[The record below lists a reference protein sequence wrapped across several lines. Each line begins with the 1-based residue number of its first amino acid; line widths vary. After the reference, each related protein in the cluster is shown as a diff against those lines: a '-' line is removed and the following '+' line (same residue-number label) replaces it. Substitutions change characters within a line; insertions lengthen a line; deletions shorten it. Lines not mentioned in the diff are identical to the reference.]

1 MRVIKSFL
9 SCMFFINFLLAQNN
23 MSSTE
28 LNLENIWK
36 ENKFNAKSIPGF
48 TFLRDGTHYTKLEN
62 NKIISFHL
70 LSESEVETIFDG
82 NDNSF
87 KDILNGDIIDYQFSS
102 DEQKLFVLLEQESI
116 YRRSNKAVT
125 YLFDKKQNS
134 LKRIHHGRKISF
146 PTFSPDGEKVAYVLD
161 NNLFIWDIIND
172 SLTSVTTDGLKNK
185 ILNGAGDWV
194 YEEEFGL
201 SNAFE
206 WSPDSKFLAFLKFDE
221 TKVPQFTMTNFTGE
235 AHPEYVTYKYPKVGD
250 DNAKVSIGIYS
261 LSEAKT
267 TFALTDSTF
276 EYIPRVQWTKNPDYL
291 CILTLNRH
299 QNHLKRFIINRES
312 GKSSL
317 LFEEKENT
325 YVSIDDHLTFL
336 SNEHHFIRTSEASG
350 WNHLYLHHIDG
361 KIIRPITK
369 GNWEVTAFYGIDES
383 TGWVYFQA
391 AIHHAKERQVCRIKL
406 DGSKLEEIAEE
417 PGWNSAQFN
426 ATKSLFILTHASIQ
440 KPPRYSINSSDG
452 TELKRLEENN
462 LLKSLQ
468 KSLNVQPIDFFDFQT
483 AGKVSLNGWIIKPAN
498 FNPQGKYP
506 VLMFVYGG
514 PGSQQ
519 VTDNWKGQNYWWFQF
534 LAQKGFI
541 VACVDNRGTGGR
553 GAEFKKVTYLQLGK
567 YETEDQIE
575 AAKYLGTLSYVDA
588 TRIGIFGWSYGGF
601 MSSLCLFKGNDVFSA
616 AIAVAPV
623 THWKWYDNIYTER
636 YMRTVSENPKGYME
650 NAPLNFAGQLK
661 GKYLLVHGMAD
672 DNVHFQHTAEMANAL
687 IKENKQF
694 DTYFYPNKNHSISGG
709 NSRLHLYTKMTDFIM
724 FHLRGGEVK
733 TRIPMNGR
741 IEMMRTIQDSKGK
754 NNIPVK
760 E

>member
-1 MRVIKSFL
+1 
-9 SCMFFINFLLAQNN
+9 
-23 MSSTE
+23 MSSTD

-48 TFLRDGTHYTKLEN
+48 SFLTDGSHYTKLQK

-70 LSESEVETIFDG
+70 LSGNEVETIFDAENINYKGVLEG
-82 NDNSF
+82 NIN
-87 KDILNGDIIDYQFSS
+87 DYQFSQ
-102 DEQKLFVLLEQESI
+102 DEQKLLIHIEQEAI
-116 YRRSNKAVT
+116 YRRSNKAIT
-125 YLFDKKQNS
+125 FFFDRNQNNLKK
-134 LKRIHHGRKISF
+134 IHGGRKISF
-146 PTFSPDGEKVAYVLD
+146 PTFSPDGNRVAYVLD
-161 NNLFIWDIIND
+161 NNLYIWDIIRD
-172 SLTSVTTDGLKNK
+172 SITAVTSDGFKNK

-201 SNAFE
+201 SNAFD
-206 WSPDSKFLAFLKFDE
+206 WSPDSKFLAFLRFDE
-221 TKVPQFTMTNFTGE
+221 TKVPQFTMTNFNAE
-235 AHPEYVTYKYPKVGD
+235 AHPEYVTFKYPKVGD
-250 DNAKVSIGIYS
+250 ENAKVSVGIYS
-261 LSEAKT
+261 LSTEKI
-267 TFALTDSTF
+267 TFAVTDSTI
-276 EYIPRVQWTKNPDYL
+276 EYIPRIQWTKKPDYL

-299 QNHLKRFIINRES
+299 QNHLKRYLMDRES
-312 GKSSL
+312 GNL
-317 LFEEKENT
+317 TLFLEEKEDT
-325 YVSIDDHLTFL
+325 YLSIDDHLTFL
-336 SNEHHFIRTSEASG
+336 SNYNQFIRTSEVSG
-350 WNHLYLHHIDG
+350 WNHLYLYHSDG
-361 KIIRPITK
+361 KSIRPITK
-369 GNWEVTAFYGIDES
+369 GNWEVTEFYGVDES
-383 TGWVYFQA
+383 SGWVYFQA
-391 AIHHAKERQVCRIKL
+391 AIHNAKERQICRIKL
-406 DGSKLEEIAEE
+406 DGSRLEEIAEE

-426 ATKSLFILTHASIQ
+426 TTKTMFILTHASIQ
-440 KPPRYSINSSDG
+440 KPPTYSINSSDG

-462 LLKSLQ
+462 ILQSIQ
-468 KSLNVQPIDFFDFQT
+468 KSVNVQPVDFFDFQT
-483 AGKVSLNGWIIKPAN
+483 PGKVSLYGWMIKPAN

-519 VTDNWKGQNYWWFQF
+519 VTDNWKGQNYWWFQL

-553 GAEFKKVTYLQLGK
+553 GAEFKKITYMQLGK
-567 YETEDQIE
+567 HETEDQIE

-601 MSSLCLFKGNDVFSA
+601 MSSLCLLKGKDVFSA

-636 YMRTVSENPKGYME
+636 YMRTVSENPRGYDE
-650 NAPLNFAGQLK
+650 NAPVNFAGQLK

-687 IKENKQF
+687 INEDKQF

-709 NSRLHLYTKMTDFIM
+709 NSRLHLYRKMTDFLM
-724 FHLRGGEVK
+724 LHLRGGEVK
-733 TRIPMNGR
+733 TRIPMNSR

>member
-1 MRVIKSFL
+1 MIL
-9 SCMFFINFLLAQNN
+9 INSLIAQNT
-23 MSSTE
+23 MSSTD

-48 TFLRDGTHYTKLEN
+48 SFLTDGLHYTKLQN

-70 LSESEVETIFDG
+70 LSGNEVETIFDAENNNYKTVLDG
-82 NDNSF
+82 NIN
-87 KDILNGDIIDYQFSS
+87 DYQFSQ
-102 DEQKLFVLLEQESI
+102 DEQKLLIHIEQEAI
-116 YRRSNKAVT
+116 YRRSNKAIT
-125 YLFDKKQNS
+125 FFFDRKQNN
-134 LKRIHHGRKISF
+134 LKKIHKGRKISY
-146 PTFSPDGEKVAYVLD
+146 PTFSPDGNNVAYLFD
-161 NNLFIWDIIND
+161 NNLYIWDIIRD
-172 SLTSVTTDGLKNK
+172 SITAITSDGFKNK

-201 SNAFE
+201 SKAFE
-206 WSPDSKFLAFLKFDE
+206 WSPDSKFLAFLRFDE
-221 TKVPQFTMTNFTGE
+221 TKVPQFTLTNFNAE
-235 AHPEYVTYKYPKVGD
+235 AHPEYVTFKYPKVGD
-250 DNAKVSIGIYS
+250 ENAKVSVGIYS
-261 LSEAKT
+261 LSTEKII
-267 TFALTDSTF
+267 FAVTDSTI
-276 EYIPRVQWTKNPDYL
+276 EYIPRIQWTKKPDYL

-299 QNHLKRFIINRES
+299 QNHLKRYLMDRDS
-312 GKSSL
+312 GNLTL
-317 LFEEKENT
+317 LLEEKEDT
-325 YVSIDDHLTFL
+325 YLTIDDHLTFL
-336 SNEHHFIRTSEASG
+336 SNQNQFIRSSEVSG
-350 WNHLYLHHIDG
+350 WNHLYLYHNDG
-361 KIIRPITK
+361 TFIRPITK
-369 GNWEVTAFYGIDES
+369 GNWEVTAFYGVDES
-383 TGWVYFQA
+383 SGWVYFQA
-391 AIHHAKERQVCRIKL
+391 AIHHAKERQICRIKL
-406 DGSKLEEIAEE
+406 DGSRLEEIAEE

-426 ATKSLFILTHASIQ
+426 TTKTMFILTHASIQ
-440 KPPRYSINSSDG
+440 KPPTYSINSSDG

-462 LLKSLQ
+462 ILQSLQ
-468 KSLNVQPIDFFDFQT
+468 KSVNVQPVDFFDFQIP
-483 AGKVSLNGWIIKPAN
+483 GKVSLNGWMIKPAN

-519 VTDNWKGQNYWWFQF
+519 VTDNWKGQNYWWFQL

-553 GAEFKKVTYLQLGK
+553 GAEFKKVTYMQLGK
-567 YETEDQIE
+567 HETEDQIE
-575 AAKYLGTLSYVDA
+575 AAKYLGSLSYVDA

-601 MSSLCLFKGNDVFSA
+601 MSSLCLLKGKDVFSA

-636 YMRTVSENPKGYME
+636 YMRTVSENPKGYDE
-650 NAPLNFAGQLK
+650 NAPVNFAGQLK

-687 IKENKQF
+687 INEDKQF

-709 NSRLHLYTKMTDFIM
+709 NSRLHLYRKMTDFLIL
-724 FHLRGGEVK
+724 HLRGGEVK